1 MKLKASEIQVKCLYL
16 HELFYDN
23 EYECTLWI
31 CFDTNKQYLGAGDV
45 LNDYS
50 LKLEKG
56 DFIIRMSIRHNKY
69 DLLKRL
75 LKHNG
80 GTGLSLHIK
89 HNVKKLPTP
98 NFYHLLSALHTQ
110 KKQIPASSIKLQWRH
125 QVPIYMTTVPENK
138 FVQFYFIFRFPKEIN
153 TIYRYFTE
161 LRSTSSSNTVTDT
174 NKKQVNSPVITT
186 EEGIINNSS
195 QKDQQYQ
202 EALRDLKISW
212 ISYDMEKRRN
222 WFIDIYISLGML
234 LCDLSN
240 INDETS
246 TYLTNIVK
254 ILQKYIHINDRKL
267 TNLYYKYNLMKKSYG
282 CV

>member
-23 EYECTLWI
+23 EYEGTLWI

-98 NFYHLLSALHTQ
+98 NFYHSLSALHTQ

-186 EEGIINNSS
+186 EEGTTNNS
-195 QKDQQYQ
+195 
-202 EALRDLKISW
+202 
-212 ISYDMEKRRN
+212 
-222 WFIDIYISLGML
+222 
-234 LCDLSN
+234 
-240 INDETS
+240 
-246 TYLTNIVK
+246 
-254 ILQKYIHINDRKL
+254 
-267 TNLYYKYNLMKKSYG
+267 
-282 CV
+282 